1 MVNSGTYYIVT
12 YGCQMNEYDSQRA
25 EAVLESFGYIQGS
38 SVEDASFVLINT
50 CTVREKPFHKMES
63 LLGRIYKDSGGSKGV
78 KVGIMGCIAQQ
89 EGERILSRFSQV
101 SCVMGTDALVRFPQ
115 IFPRVM
121 AGERVVDIAMNP
133 ADYHIDSFKV
143 APNISMYVSVMK
155 GCDKY
160 CSYCIVPFVRGRE
173 VSRPLADVIGEIERL
188 ALGGTK
194 EITLL
199 GQNINSY
206 GKNLG
211 NDSDGSGD
219 VNFATLLRAVNGV
232 AGIERIRFMTSNPWD
247 FDENIVDAMAECH
260 KVCEYLH
267 LPLQSGSN
275 KVLKSMR
282 RNHTI
287 EEYIRKVEYAKA
299 KIPGLTLSSDFI
311 VGFPGE
317 TEEDFQKTMEAMDI
331 IGYDM
336 VYAFIY
342 SPRPNTKSLA
352 MEERAQKESRNIS
365 VPLHE
370 QKRRLAMMMDS
381 ADARR
386 AKDRAVLQGS
396 TVEVL
401 VTGASKT
408 DSTTYTGRSR
418 QNMVVNFVAQPQTE
432 IPPGSLV
439 TVRVDEVRRYALQG
453 THVGAVSSVL
463 TP

>member
-1 MVNSGTYYIVT
+1 MVKSGTYYIVT

-25 EAVLESFGYIQGS
+25 EAVLESFGYIQGA

-143 APNISMYVSVMK
+143 TPNISMYVSVMK

-173 VSRPLADVIGEIERL
+173 VSRPLEDIITEIERL

-194 EITLL
+194 EVTLL

-206 GKNLG
+206 GKNLTNG
-211 NDSDGSGD
+211 GD
-219 VNFATLLRAVNGV
+219 INFSSLLRAVNGV
-232 AGIERIRFMTSNPWD
+232 DGIERIRFMTSNPWD
-247 FDENIVDAMAECH
+247 FDEDIVDTMAECE

-275 KVLKSMR
+275 RILKSMR

-317 TEEDFQKTMEAMDI
+317 TEEDFQQTMEAMDV

-336 VYAFIY
+336 VYSFIY

-352 MEERAQKESRNIS
+352 MEDRAQKVGRGIS

-370 QKRRLAMMMDS
+370 QKRRLATMMDA
-381 ADARR
+381 ADERR
-386 AKDRAVLQGS
+386 AKDRATLQGT

-418 QNMVVNFVAQPQTE
+418 QNMVVNFVAQSQAE
-432 IPPGSLV
+432 IQPGSLV
-439 TVRVDEVRRYALQG
+439 TVRVDAVRRYALQG
-453 THVGAVSSVL
+453 THVHVAV
-463 TP
+463 